1 MSQVEAAR
9 MDAQNAPKAWSE
21 SGLGW
26 WLFVRLLCCADAVR
40 QLVLHTTTRFSPQQR
55 PTVSALSRGRWTMRM
70 KRHDGERTLALRARA
85 TRLAS

>member
-1 MSQVEAAR
+1 

-55 PTVSALSRGRWTMRM
+55 PTVSALSRGRWTMGM

-85 TRLAS
+85 RDPLWLVGSL